1 MANEVSIRGVWGVDV
16 ACGVKISKLVAA
28 EGVQIELFW
37 GGHVPLRKEVT
48 VGFDS
53 P

>member
-1 MANEVSIRGVWGVDV
+1 MDV
-16 ACGVKISKLVAA
+16 ACGAKISKLVAA
-28 EGVQIELFW
+28 EGVQIEFFW
-37 GGHVPLRKEVT
+37 GHVPLRKEVT

>member
-1 MANEVSIRGVWGVDV
+1 MVV
-16 ACGVKISKLVAA
+16 AYGAKISKLVAV
-28 EGVQIELFW
+28 EGGHIELFW
-37 GGHVPLRKEVT
+37 GHVPLRKEVT

>member
-1 MANEVSIRGVWGVDV
+1 MVV
-16 ACGVKISKLVAA
+16 AYGAKISKLVAV
-28 EGVQIELFW
+28 EDGTLNFF